1 MMIRKSAILLA
12 GLLFLF
18 GHTIASEDME
28 NWTRINGSELRLKGP
43 RIIVPEKCDYYFV
56 YIPAVAADFASA
68 DDRRSSLY
76 DGAGK
81 VVSLPV
87 PGGDF
92 QRFVVIR
99 NSLMPLEMQDKYPF
113 IRTYTGVGI
122 DDPTATARIDF
133 TDKGMHVMVLSSN
146 GTYLIDPVTDLDTDH
161 YQVYYKR
168 DHKPVNAF
176 HCDMDSWS
184 FTDDPSP
191 VSRSNGTQLKTYR
204 LAMACTGEYTTFHG
218 GTIAQALSAIITSV
232 NRVEGIYE
240 REFAVNFTLVPNTD
254 TLIFL
259 NPATD
264 PYTNN
269 SGFAMLSQNQS
280 TCDLRIGSSN
290 YDIGHVFSTGGG
302 GIASLGSVCKVAS
315 KARGVTGLASPV
327 GDVFDVDYVSHEMGH
342 QFGGNHTFNST
353 TGACNG
359 NRAFTAA
366 YEPGSGS
373 TIMAY
378 AGICGSNNLQ
388 SNSDD
393 YFHTKSFDEIVDYIT
408 VNAGGVCPQVV
419 PTGNTAPSINAGG
432 NYVIPYLTPFRL
444 TGSASDPD
452 GDTLTYCWEQFD
464 LGPAGNWNAPS
475 LNAPTFRS
483 FDPVPDPVRIF
494 PRLLNIL
501 NNTSSVGEVLPSYG
515 RTLHFR
521 LTVRDNRAGG
531 GGVTYNDTLVEVE
544 VIDTGTPF
552 SVTSQN
558 TTGIKWDGGN
568 LETVTWDVGGSDQP
582 PVSTPNVNILLSTDG
597 GLTFPF
603 TLASAVP
610 NNGSAQV
617 TVPFVVTTNARIMV
631 EGDGNIFFD
640 INDEDFEIGVVGI
653 NEIGAHQL
661 SVTPNP
667 ANDHIEIKYSAGV
680 HDGSLSIHDLT
691 GRLVWQGSL
700 GAGPVSLDVSEWS
713 EGAYFI
719 RLIDD
724 SNGVMSGKFIVQ

>member
-1 MMIRKSAILLA
+1 MLFVSGFTSA
-12 GLLFLF
+12 
-18 GHTIASEDME
+18 SVQEE
-28 NWTRINGSELRLKGP
+28 NWSRINESDMRIQGP
-43 RIIVPEKCDYYFV
+43 RMITPEKCDYYFV
-56 YIPAVAADFASA
+56 YVPMVVLEFEKAGST
-68 DDRRSSLY
+68 RSSMF
-76 DGAGK
+76 DGTAG
-81 VVSLPV
+81 VISLPV

-92 QRFVVIR
+92 QQFYVYR
-99 NSLMPLEMQDKYPF
+99 NSLLPQELQDKYPF
-113 IRTYTGVGI
+113 IRTYSARGI
-122 DDPTATARIDF
+122 DDPSATARIDF
-133 TDKGMHVMVLSSN
+133 SDKGMHVMVLSSE
-146 GTYLIDPVTDLDTDH
+146 GTYLIDPVTDEDTDY

-168 DHKPVNAF
+168 DHNPVNQFRCGVDA
-176 HCDMDSWS
+176 WS
-184 FTDDPSP
+184 LADNPSP
-191 VSRSNGTQLKTYR
+191 VSRMNGTQLKTYR
-204 LAMACTGEYTTFHG
+204 LAMACTGEYTIFHG
-218 GTIAQALSAIITSV
+218 GTTPQALSAIITSV

-269 SGFAMLSQNQS
+269 NGGAMLSQNQA
-280 TCDLRIGSSN
+280 TCDQRIGSSN

-302 GIASLGSVCKVAS
+302 GIASLGAVCKVAS

-327 GDVFDVDYVSHEMGH
+327 GDVFDVDYVAHEMGH

-393 YFHTKSFDEIVDYIT
+393 YFHTKSFDEIIDYIT
-408 VNAGGVCPQVV
+408 VNAGGVCPQVT
-419 PTGNTAPSINAGG
+419 PTGNTPPVINTGG
-432 NYVIPYLTPFRL
+432 NYIIPYLTPFRL

-464 LGPAGNWNAPS
+464 LGPAGNWNAPA
-475 LNAPTFRS
+475 LNAPIFRS
-483 FDPVPDPVRIF
+483 FDPSTGSQRIF
-494 PRLLNIL
+494 PKLTSIL
-501 NNTSSVGEVLPSYG
+501 NNATTVGEVLPSYD

-531 GGVTYNDTLVEVE
+531 GGVTYNDTLVEVQ

-552 SVTSQN
+552 EVTSQN
-558 TTGIKWDGGN
+558 TTGITWDGGN
-568 LETVTWDVGGSDQP
+568 IETVTWDVGGSDQP

-597 GLTFPF
+597 GFTYPI
-603 TLASAVP
+603 TLASGVP

-617 TVPFVVTTNARIMV
+617 TVPFLVTTTARLMV

-640 INDEDFEIGVVGI
+640 INDENFEIGVVGI
-653 NEIGAHQL
+653 SELNFPPVMV
-661 SVTPNP
+661 SPNP
-667 ANDHIEIKYSAGV
+667 ATDNIEIRFTGDLTNSTIT
-680 HDGSLSIHDLT
+680 IHDLT
-691 GRLVWQGSL
+691 GRVVWEGLQDDNS
-700 GAGPVSLDVSEWS
+700 PVMLDVSGWGQ
-713 EGAYFI
+713 GAYFI
-719 RLIDD
+719 RLMNDD
-724 SNGVMSGKFIVQ
+724 AVKYTGKFVVQR